1 MSWTLHQIRI
11 LRAPPERV
19 YRALLDPAA
28 ICKWNPPDGFTGVV
42 HDADVRVGGRFRM
55 SFTHLATGRSHTFGG
70 EYREL
75 VPNERIVA
83 VDRFEEGLEGEI
95 GITYGLRAVPSG
107 TELAIEQ
114 KGLPDAIPED
124 ACRLGWQQSLDL
136 LARLVEDPP
145 GADAEPA
152 PPSP

>member
-1 MSWTLHQIRI
+1 
-11 LRAPPERV
+11 
-19 YRALLDPAA
+19 
-28 ICKWNPPDGFTGVV
+28 
-42 HDADVRVGGRFRM
+42 M